1 MKSLKDSYIYKF
13 YEPVVHIGDQIK
25 SLDTNADFLKLEDIE
40 ENLTII
46 QKRFT
51 YSLKMQV
58 LNELT
63 NGNLKLMFN
72 KEKFNLPYSM
82 PGFLY
87 QDSKG
92 HILSVVNLNLYG
104 IRRSRTD
111 LFDIENRALFALMQ
125 TGYIFLYSFKNWNS
139 INMNQTIL
147 KTGCSIYAKLFTKV
161 LDKMYAV
168 NLNPIKGD
176 KIRFA
181 AAKFFLIN
189 IMEKTS
195 TEIVDNMAYS
205 VTTGQT
211 SKSVLF
217 SFGDE
222 FKAESFLSFDSF
234 ILELTEK
241 VDGIRSLTIREYL
254 NQFMKMYGSSALF
267 ALDFFPF
274 FCHMILSS
282 MVGAHFNSEYVIETV
297 VGKEVEK
304 FYNTLSS
311 IMK

>member
-1 MKSLKDSYIYKF
+1 LKDSYIYKF